1 MPEHR
6 HTPAGSHEEFVRL
19 YTRHQRQIHA
29 YIGSVLANPSDVEDV
44 LQETSVVL
52 WNKFGTFDRDRSFL
66 AWARGIA
73 HLEILAYFRRQ
84 ERKMLPLSEA
94 VLEQLLRERTA
105 MDDLLGLRR
114 AALPKCME
122 QLRPQDQQ
130 LVRRCYSPGAKIKVV
145 AQQLGRSPDA
155 VYQALM
161 RIRHSLFEC
170 VNRTIAA
177 EGRE

>member
-1 MPEHR
+1 MPQPHN
-6 HTPAGSHEEFVRL
+6 PSAANHEEFVRL

-29 YIGSVLANPSDVEDV
+29 YVGAVLANPSDVEDV

-52 WNKFGTFDRDRSFL
+52 WNKFDTFDREKSFL

-84 ERKMLPLSEA
+84 ERKMLPIDDSL
-94 VLEQLLRERTA
+94 LELLLGERSA
-105 MDDLLGLRR
+105 MDDLLDQRR
-114 AALPKCME
+114 AALPKCVR

-130 LVRRCYSPGAKIKVV
+130 LIQQCYSPGAKIKLV
-145 AQQLGRSPDA
+145 AQRLGRSPDA
-155 VYQALM
+155 VYQSLL
-161 RIRHSLFEC
+161 RIRRALFDC

>member
-1 MPEHR
+1 MSEHR
-6 HTPAGSHEEFVRL
+6 DTPTPSHEEFVRL

-29 YIGSVLANPSDVEDV
+29 YVGAVLANPSDVEDV

-52 WNKFGTFDRDRSFL
+52 WNKFHTFDRQKSFL

-73 HLEILAYFRRQ
+73 HLEMMAYFRRQ
-84 ERKMLPLSEA
+84 ERAMLPLDPA
-94 VLEQLLRERTA
+94 LLERLLGERTA
-105 MDDLLGLRR
+105 MDDLLGQRR

-130 LVRRCYSPGAKIKVV
+130 LVQQCYSPGAKINLV
-145 AQQLGRSPDA
+145 AQQLERSPDA
-155 VYQALM
+155 VYQSLM
-161 RIRHSLFEC
+161 RIRRSLFEC